1 MVDMDERAADKII
14 AATHWPRIMAACA
27 LGMLALFLLVLT
39 ASAMKSYHYI
49 GTGISPTNT
58 IQVTGEGKVTAVPDT
73 ASFSVTVQDTASDVQ
88 SAQTK
93 ATNDGNAIVDYLKS
107 QGVDST
113 DIQTT
118 DYQIDPQYSYSQ
130 AVCPQPAIYSSG
142 SNVVGAPAIY
152 CPPGKQTLTGYQVS
166 ETLTVKVTDTS
177 KAGTLLAGVGGKGA
191 SSVSGL
197 SFTVSNQ
204 DQLMEQAQQKAI
216 AEAQS
221 KADALAKSLGVHIV
235 GVVGFNE
242 NNGGTIYPMAYASGA
257 NSLAAKA
264 PTPEIQTGQN
274 TITDDVTVTYEI
286 Q

>member
-1 MVDMDERAADKII
+1 MDDRNVQEII
-14 AATHWPRIMAACA
+14 KATHWPRLMAACA

-39 ASAMKSYHYI
+39 VSALKSYRYI
-49 GTGISPTNT
+49 GTGISPTDT
-58 IQVTGEGKVTAVPDT
+58 IQVSGEGKVTAVPDT
-73 ASFSVTVQDTASDVQ
+73 ATFTVSVQDSASDVQ
-88 SAQTK
+88 TAQTK

-107 QGVDST
+107 QGVDSS

-118 DYQIDPQYSYSQ
+118 DYEISPQYSYSQ

-142 SNVVGAPAIY
+142 SGAVGAPAIY
-152 CPPGKQTLTGYQVS
+152 CPPGRQTLTGYQVS

-197 SFTVSNQ
+197 TFTVSNQ
-204 DQLMEQAQQKAI
+204 DQLTEQAQQKAI

-242 NNGGTIYPMAYASGA
+242 NNGGPVYPMAYAASG